1 MWHRPAAVAPI
12 PLLVWE
18 TPYAVGTA
26 LKRPEKKKKKKIV
39 WLTITD
45 SKVKSVKHFSI
56 FSFWDSRYTNV
67 RLFDVI
73 LLLTYALF
81 GFSLSLYVSL
91 WVVSLPIFSNSL
103 IFLFFFLACGRGT

>member
-26 LKRPEKKKKKKIV
+26 LKRPEKKK
-39 WLTITD
+39 TD